1 MFEVAQLIWHNGR
14 IIPHEQ
20 AAPSIASHSLHLGI
34 GVFDGL
40 RAFWNGTHYYI
51 HALDEH
57 IARLRENAITLE
69 MEIPWSLK
77 ELKAGI
83 LTLLAEIPQTNY
95 YLRPIVYR
103 GQPKI
108 TINERQQMQVDVA
121 ILAVTAPRGII
132 KSLRCHIS
140 PIERVSNRAIPV
152 SAKICGAYVNSYLV
166 RTHAEAS
173 GFDEGIMLDREGK
186 IAEAATANLFF
197 IQQDTIVTPILTPDI
212 FPGITRS
219 TLLKVAHS
227 LGIKVIERN
236 VYPEALGNFVAAF
249 SCATFSEIKPIITI
263 DSHQYDSL
271 NNSIF
276 CKLLKAYQE
285 ITYQ

>member
-1 MFEVAQLIWHNGR
+1 MFEVVQLVWHNGK
-14 IIPHEQ
+14 IIPREQ

-40 RAFWNGTHYYI
+40 RAFWNGDRYYI
-51 HALDEH
+51 HALDDH
-57 IARLRENAITLE
+57 LTRLQENARTLE

-83 LTLLAEIPQTNY
+83 WTLLAEIPQTNY

-103 GQPKI
+103 GLPKI
-108 TINERQQMQVDVA
+108 TIKERQKMKVDVS
-121 ILAVTAPRGII
+121 ILAVTAPRDVI
-132 KSLRCHIS
+132 KPFRCQIS
-140 PIERVSNRAIPV
+140 PFERVSSRAIPV
-152 SAKICGAYVNSYLV
+152 RAKICGAYVNSYLV
-166 RTHAEAS
+166 RIQAEAS

-186 IAEAATANLFF
+186 ITEAATANLFF
-197 IQQDTIVTPILTPDI
+197 IQEDTVVTPALTPDI

-219 TLLKVAHS
+219 TLLKVASS
-227 LGIKVIERN
+227 LGIKVIERDI
-236 VYPEALGNFVAAF
+236 YPEALGDFQAVF
-249 SCATFSEIKPIITI
+249 SCATFSEVRPIITI

-271 NNSIF
+271 NNPIF
-276 CKLLKAYQE
+276 RKFLKAYQE